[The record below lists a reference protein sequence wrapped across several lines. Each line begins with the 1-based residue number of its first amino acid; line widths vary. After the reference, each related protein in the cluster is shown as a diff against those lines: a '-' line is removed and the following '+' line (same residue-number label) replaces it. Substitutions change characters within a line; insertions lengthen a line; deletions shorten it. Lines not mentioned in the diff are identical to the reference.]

1 MNRKMDRQTHR
12 LTDGQTNRQTDILT
26 DKHMNKQTFGQAYRH
41 TD

>member
-1 MNRKMDRQTHR
+1 MNRKMDRQTYR